1 MCGIYATTKNITESE
16 IQKKLNVIN
25 HRGPDNSD
33 FLINDKFS
41 FGHNRLSIIDLDE
54 RSNQPFEYNGYYI
67 VFNGEIIIT

>member
-1 MCGIYATTKNITESE
+1 MGFTQQLKNITESNT
-16 IQKKLNVIN
+16 KKFSVIN

-67 VFNGEIIIT
+67 HR